1 MVLHKAIYTVLI
13 SNFLRH
19 TDVYA
24 EYLSKTKGRFVELQ
38 MLGRK
43 LLLMPHNVAM
53 LFLADMKSLGEFDII
68 MGMIKYRHR
77 APICGPVS
85 KN

>member
-1 MVLHKAIYTVLI
+1 
-13 SNFLRH
+13 
-19 TDVYA
+19 
-24 EYLSKTKGRFVELQ
+24 

-53 LFLADMKSLGEFDII
+53 LFLADMKSLGEFGII